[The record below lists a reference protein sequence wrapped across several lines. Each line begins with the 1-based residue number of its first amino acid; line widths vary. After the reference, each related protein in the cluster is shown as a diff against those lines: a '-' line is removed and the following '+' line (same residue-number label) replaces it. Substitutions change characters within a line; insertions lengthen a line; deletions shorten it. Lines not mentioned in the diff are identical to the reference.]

1 MVTDHDV
8 DTTNAMN
15 AIQYD
20 SVTVGPVCQYLSGT
34 VCS

>member
-1 MVTDHDV
+1 MVTHQDV
-8 DTTNAMN
+8 DTRNPMD